1 MQSEYRALVVE
12 DEEPVRKLAVRALS
26 KEGFQCDSAGDGL
39 EATELLMESPYHVV
53 VTDLRMPRENGHAL
67 ATKIL
72 ARRPRP
78 VIIILTGVLEP
89 SLAKDLIAR
98 GVDEIAFKPVDYR
111 EFALKVKQ
119 LVRDRPNGDVQ
130 SNNGGPRKGWLGWF
144 SARFGG
150 LTPEQCLPALELLD
164 AQGPL
169 SLEQLRDR
177 AIVSLALQGLTPV
190 ELSDLKVEDVQLSD
204 RFDSVSVL
212 RNGGIRFATRLSYQT
227 GQCLRDYLQSF
238 GHHREPDAFLLRPLP
253 GEASCDEAARVP
265 SSTIE
270 SVLTQYVISV
280 K

>member
-12 DEEPVRKLAVRALS
+12 DEEPVRALAVRALA

-39 EATELLMESPYHVV
+39 QATGMLKNSHYDVV

-78 VIIILTGVLEP
+78 RIVILTGVLEP
-89 SLAKDLIAR
+89 SLADDLIAR
-98 GVDEIAFKPVDYR
+98 GADEIAFKPVDYR

-119 LVRDRPNGDVQ
+119 LVRDRGGDEVQ

-190 ELSDLKVEDVQLSD
+190 ELSGLKVEDLQLSE
-204 RFDSVSVL
+204 RFDSVSVV
-212 RNGGIRFATRLSYQT
+212 RNEGIRFATRLSYQT
-227 GQCLRDYLQSF
+227 GQCLRDYLQSV
-238 GHHREPDAFLLRPLP
+238 GHHNDPEAFLLRPLP
-253 GEASCDEAARVP
+253 DEASCDKADHVLP
-265 SSTIE
+265 STIE